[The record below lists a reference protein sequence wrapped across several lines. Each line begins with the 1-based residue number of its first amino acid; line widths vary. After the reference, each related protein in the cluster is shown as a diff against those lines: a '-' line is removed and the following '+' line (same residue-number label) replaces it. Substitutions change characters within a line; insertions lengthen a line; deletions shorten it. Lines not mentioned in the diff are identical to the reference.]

1 MELVA
6 TTIVNWLAISSMY
19 ILVALGFAFLVN
31 ILGILNLAHGVIYMM
46 GGYIAY
52 QVAVIWG
59 INVWWALL
67 ISTAIVSAFGVILER
82 FCFRPLRDDMNRVI
96 VICIAISVIVQTSVN
111 LAIGISVQ
119 KVPTFADGSV
129 NLGITMVS
137 AERVVTFVIGAA
149 LLAATLLFIN
159 KTRYGQQ
166 MMAVGQNRVG
176 AILQGVHIQRAEGL
190 ASVIACGLAAV
201 AGCLMAAYL
210 NLNAFMGDYILLKAI
225 VIVILG
231 GLGSIGGVFF
241 SGLVL
246 GALDA
251 TVPVFVSG
259 AGSEAIT
266 LGLIVLILLFRPQG
280 FFGRELQMEER
291 HGHIVSEAS
300 SKAGRITL
308 TKIIGI
314 LCAVA
319 FLVLL
324 PLFVHKTYLLHV
336 FILTLIYIIAT
347 SSLRLITTSGQ
358 MPLAHAT
365 FMGIGAYA
373 AAIPAK
379 WLGWPVWV
387 TIPLGGVVAMAIG
400 VFIGYPFARLRA
412 LYYAMANLFFGTGIL
427 YFIFTFGIWTGSYSG
442 LSGVT
447 PLFLA
452 PKIYYYYFFLGIT
465 ALCLAVLY
473 RFEFCRIGTNLKAV
487 SQSYSLASSVGIN
500 EAGYRVLAVAV
511 GCFFVGIAGAFY
523 AHYNLTISY
532 TSFNLNAT
540 LWLFM
545 YVSIG
550 GLNSFLGPIIGTAL
564 LIVVPEIFRE
574 LKQYVPYISAVILL
588 IVVYGMPD
596 GLVGIPEMIRSRLRR
611 SRAAAL
617 DSGVGIEEGTSIGQ
631 T

>member
-19 ILVALGFAFLVN
+19 ILVALGFAFLLN
-31 ILGILNLAHGVIYMM
+31 ISGILNLAHGVIYMM

-52 QVAVIWG
+52 QLTVVWG
-59 INVWWALL
+59 MNVWWALL
-67 ISTAIVSAFGVILER
+67 FSVAIVSAFGVFLER

-96 VICIAISVIVQTSVN
+96 VICIAISLIVQTSVN

-119 KVPTFADGSV
+119 KVPTFADGSI

-137 AERVVTFVIGAA
+137 TERVVTFAIGAA

-159 KTRYGQQ
+159 KTKAGQQ

-176 AILQGVHIQRAEGL
+176 AILQGVHVNRVTAL

-251 TVPVFVSG
+251 TVPLFVSG

-300 SKAGRITL
+300 SAKGRIGL
-308 TKIIGI
+308 GRIIGA
-314 LCAVA
+314 LCVVA

-324 PLFVHKTYLLHV
+324 PVFVHKTYLLHV

-347 SSLRLITTSGQ
+347 SSLRFVTTSGQ
-358 MPLAHAT
+358 MPLAHAA

-379 WLGWPVWV
+379 WLGWPVWI
-387 TIPLGGVVAMAIG
+387 TIPLGGVVSMAIG
-400 VFIGYPFARLRA
+400 TLIGYPFARLRA
-412 LYYAMANLFFGTGIL
+412 LYYGMVCLFFGTGVL

-452 PKIYYYYFFLGIT
+452 PKVYYYYFFLGVT
-465 ALCLAVLY
+465 ALCLAILY
-473 RFEFCRIGTNLKAV
+473 RLESSRIGTSLKAI
-487 SQSYSLASSVGIN
+487 SQSYLLASSVGIN
-500 EAGYRVLAVAV
+500 EAGYRVLAVAI

-545 YVSIG
+545 YVLIG
-550 GLNSFLGPIIGTAL
+550 GLNSFLGPIIGPAL
-564 LIVVPEIFRE
+564 LIVVPEIFRG
-574 LKQYVPYISAVILL
+574 LKQYVPFISAIILL

-596 GLVGIPEMIRSRLRR
+596 GIVGIPEMIRSRLRR
-611 SRAAAL
+611 SRSATL
-617 DSGVGIEEGTSIGQ
+617 DAGGSLGQGTVAK
-631 T
+631 

>member
-1 MELVA
+1 MELAA
-6 TTIVNWLAISSMY
+6 TTVVNWLAISSMY

-52 QVAVIWG
+52 QLAVVWG
-59 INVWWALL
+59 LNVWMALVV
-67 ISTAIVSAFGVILER
+67 SVGIVAAFGVFLER
-82 FCFRPLRDDMNRVI
+82 YCFRPLRDDMNRVI
-96 VICIAISVIVQTSVN
+96 VICIAISVILQTSVN

-119 KVPTFADGSV
+119 KVPSFADGSV
-129 NLGITMVS
+129 NLGITMVG
-137 AERVVTFVIGAA
+137 AERVVTFAIGAV
-149 LLAATLLFIN
+149 LLAATLFFIN
-159 KTRYGQQ
+159 KTKYGQQ

-176 AILQGVHIQRAEGL
+176 AVLQGIHVHRISAL

-291 HGHIVSEAS
+291 HGHIVSHAAS
-300 SKAGRITL
+300 RSGRGNL
-308 TKIIGI
+308 GKIIAV
-314 LCAVA
+314 LCVIALLA
-319 FLVLL
+319 LV
-324 PLFVHKTYLLHV
+324 PLFVKKTYLLHV
-336 FILTLIYIIAT
+336 FILALIYMIAT
-347 SSLRLITTSGQ
+347 ASLRLITTSGQ
-358 MPLAHAT
+358 MPLAHAA

-379 WLGWPVWV
+379 WLGWPAYI
-387 TIPLGGVVAMAIG
+387 TIPLGGIVSTAIG
-400 VFIGYPFARLRA
+400 ILIGYPFARLRA
-412 LYYAMANLFFGTGIL
+412 LYYAMVSLFFGTGIL

-447 PLFLA
+447 PLLSA
-452 PKIYYYYFFLGIT
+452 SKVYYYYFFLGVT
-465 ALCLAVLY
+465 ALCLALLY
-473 RFEFCRIGTNLKAV
+473 RFEFSRIGTNLKAI
-487 SQSYSLASSVGIN
+487 SQSYLLASSVGIN
-500 EAGYRVLAVAV
+500 EAGYRVLAVAF

-545 YVSIG
+545 YVLIG
-550 GLNSFLGPIIGTAL
+550 GLNSFVGPILGTAL
-564 LIVVPEIFRE
+564 LVVLPEIFRG
-574 LKQYVPYISAVILL
+574 LKQYVPFISAIILL
-588 IVVYGMPD
+588 IVVYLMPD
-596 GLVGIPEMIRSRLRR
+596 GLVGIPQMIRSLWRR
-611 SRAAAL
+611 PAETAL
-617 DSGVGIEEGTSIGQ
+617 DSSRSIEDGTSVS
-631 T
+631 

>member
-1 MELVA
+1 MELIA
-6 TTIVNWLAISSMY
+6 TTVVNWLAISSMY

-31 ILGILNLAHGVIYMM
+31 ILGILNLAHGVMYMM

-52 QVAVIWG
+52 QLAVVWG
-59 INVWWALL
+59 INVWWALVV
-67 ISTAIVSAFGVILER
+67 SVGIVAAFGVVLER
-82 FCFRPLRDDMNRVI
+82 YCFRPLKDDMNRVL
-96 VICIAISVIVQTSVN
+96 VICIAISVILQTSVN

-119 KVPTFADGSV
+119 KVPTFADGSI
-129 NLGITMVS
+129 NLGLTMVS
-137 AERVVTFVIGAA
+137 AERVVTFAIGAA

-159 KTRYGQQ
+159 KTKTGKQ

-176 AILQGVHIQRAEGL
+176 AILVGIHEHRITSL
-190 ASVIACGLAAV
+190 ATVIACGLAAV

-251 TVPVFVSG
+251 TVPVFISG

-266 LGLIVLILLFRPQG
+266 LGLIVLILLVRPQG
-280 FFGRELQMEER
+280 FFGRELQLEER

-300 SKAGRITL
+300 SRGRVSPG
-308 TKIIGI
+308 KIIGI
-314 LCAVA
+314 LCIIA
-319 FLVLL
+319 FLLIVPLL
-324 PLFVHKTYLLHV
+324 VHKVYLIHV
-336 FILTLIYIIAT
+336 FILTLIYMIAT

-358 MPLAHAT
+358 MPLAHAA

-379 WLGWPVWV
+379 WLGWPVYV
-387 TIPLGGVVAMAIG
+387 TIPLGGIVASAIG
-400 VFIGYPFARLRA
+400 MLIGYPFARLRA
-412 LYYAMANLFFGTGIL
+412 LYYAMVSLFFGTGIL

-447 PLFLA
+447 PIFMA
-452 PKIYYYYFFLGIT
+452 SKVYYYYFFLGVT
-465 ALCLAVLY
+465 AICLALLY
-473 RFEFCRIGTNLKAV
+473 RFEFSRIGISLKAV
-487 SQSYSLASSVGIN
+487 SQSYLLASSVGIP
-500 EAGYRVLAVAV
+500 EASYRILALAF
-511 GCFFVGIAGAFY
+511 GSFFVGIAGALY

-545 YVSIG
+545 YCLIG
-550 GLNSFLGPIIGTAL
+550 GLNSFVGPIIGTAL
-564 LIVVPEIFRE
+564 LVVVPEIFRG
-574 LKQYVPYISAVILL
+574 LKQYVPYISAIILI

-596 GLVGIPEMIRSRLRR
+596 GLVGIPEMIRSRIRR
-611 SRAAAL
+611 SREAAL
-617 DSGVGIEEGTSIGQ
+617 KSALGVEETTPVS
-631 T
+631 

>member
-1 MELVA
+1 
-6 TTIVNWLAISSMY
+6 MY

-52 QVAVIWG
+52 QIAVVWG

-67 ISTAIVSAFGVILER
+67 FSVAIVAAFGIVLER

-96 VICIAISVIVQTSVN
+96 VICIAISVIIQTSVN

-119 KVPTFADGSV
+119 KVPTLADGSV
-129 NLGITMVS
+129 NLGLTMVS
-137 AERVVTFVIGAA
+137 AERVVTFAIGAA

-159 KTRYGQQ
+159 KTKPGQQ

-176 AILQGVHIQRAEGL
+176 ALLQGIHVHRISAL

-251 TVPVFVSG
+251 TVPLFVSG

-300 SKAGRITL
+300 SKEG
-308 TKIIGI
+308 KINLKKVVGV
-314 LCAVA
+314 LVVVA
-319 FLVLL
+319 FLIFL
-324 PLFVHKTYLLHV
+324 PLLVKKTYMLHV
-336 FILTLIYIIAT
+336 FILALIYMIAT
-347 SSLRLITTSGQ
+347 SSLRLVTTSGQ
-358 MPLAHAT
+358 MPLAHAA

-379 WLGWPVWV
+379 WLGWPVWITV
-387 TIPLGGVVAMAIG
+387 PLGGVVSMLIG
-400 VFIGYPFARLRA
+400 VLIGYPFARLRA
-412 LYYAMANLFFGTGIL
+412 LYYAMVCLFFGSGIL

-447 PLFLA
+447 PLLLA
-452 PKIYYYYFFLGIT
+452 PKRVYYYFFLGIT
-465 ALCLAVLY
+465 ALCLAMIY
-473 RFEFCRIGTNLKAV
+473 RFEFSRIGTNLKAV
-487 SQSYSLASSVGIN
+487 SQSHLLASSVGIN
-500 EAGYRVLAVAV
+500 EARYRVLAVAI
-511 GCFFVGIAGAFY
+511 GCFFVGIAGALY

-545 YVSIG
+545 YVLIG
-550 GLNSFLGPIIGTAL
+550 GLNSFVGPILGTAL
-564 LIVVPEIFRE
+564 LIVVPEIFRG
-574 LKQYVPYISAVILL
+574 LKQFVPYISAIILI

-596 GLVGIPEMIRSRLRR
+596 GLVGIPEMIRSHWRR
-611 SRAAAL
+611 SKTRAIGSDRA
-617 DSGVGIEEGTSIGQ
+617 VREGTLIS
-631 T
+631 